1 MVDEQFLLPQLHQRV
16 ANGGV
21 AVGVELHGVSHDVGH
36 LVVASVVQPLHGV
49 QDASL
54 HGFQPVVDVGHGAL
68 QDDVGG
74 IVQKPV
80 LVHAAQLVSY
90 AFVPRVGGVVVGVFV
105 ACYVDVLRFVA
116 HSFVLY
122 GQNTFTRKIKYF
134 AGEILVFPVS
144 LFASDAE
151 KSIRAARFMKSGEP
165 AYCGSRA
172 GIWTDVSGNMDG
184 HERRDGCFFVM
195 NGTSGR
201 GVTAAGCYCRLYS
214 LSLL

>member
-1 MVDEQFLLPQLHQRV
+1 MNTKVQTGRQLLVYNFRKYFYQFLVKCLC
-16 ANGGV
+16 
-21 AVGVELHGVSHDVGH
+21 AVIAV
-36 LVVASVVQPLHGV
+36 
-49 QDASL
+49 
-54 HGFQPVVDVGHGAL
+54 
-68 QDDVGG
+68 
-74 IVQKPV
+74 
-80 LVHAAQLVSY
+80 
-90 AFVPRVGGVVVGVFV
+90 
-105 ACYVDVLRFVA
+105 VLRFVA

-151 KSIRAARFMKSGEP
+151 KSIRAARFMKPGEP

-172 GIWTDVSGNMDG
+172 GIWPDVSGNMDG
-184 HERRDGCFFVM
+184 HERRYGCFFVM
-195 NGTSGR
+195 NGTAAR